1 MKTHVLITDDEP
13 LVRKSLKETLRYQG
27 YNVTTAKDGAQA
39 LEILK
44 NYSVD
49 ILMTDMKMPNLGGM
63 DLLRKV
69 KKQYPRT
76 QVVLMS
82 AYGQIETAVEAMK
95 LGAADYISKPFGD
108 DQIAELLK
116 KIDTNG
122 GAQRVS
128 GEDNGNKNNIA
139 VLPEKNETD
148 RYRFHTVLGKDHK
161 MLEIY
166 SMIEAIADT
175 PSTVL
180 IHGESGTGKRMIA
193 QAIHQADAQR
203 CSRPFIEISCG
214 ALPETLLESELFGH
228 VKGSFTGAIKD
239 RAGRFELANGGT
251 ILLDE
256 IDTCSSSLQV
266 KLLRILEE
274 GNYERVGDIKTLTS
288 DVRVIAATNQ
298 RLEEL
303 VKRGGFRGDLFWR
316 LNVINIDLPPL
327 RDRVVDIPLLVQHF
341 LDKYNLMRTN
351 RNGGI
356 IESVSQDAM
365 DMLLQYSWPGNIREL
380 ENTVERACILVRGNC
395 LQIKDLPD
403 SIKAS
408 GAITQVNIASTVK
421 DSFSLKSAL
430 KHPERDIILD
440 ALSHTNWNCT
450 RTAAYLGINRT
461 TLYNKM
467 KLYGIKRGNG
477 NLRDTNHLCS
487 KCVSRA

>member
-1 MKTHVLITDDEP
+1 MKTHILITDDEP

-27 YNVTTAKDGAQA
+27 YNVTTAKDGVQA
-39 LEILK
+39 LEVLK

-49 ILMTDMKMPNLGGM
+49 IVMADMKMPNLGGM
-63 DLLRKV
+63 ELLRRV

-82 AYGQIETAVEAMK
+82 AYGQIENAVEAMR
-95 LGAADYISKPFGD
+95 LGAADYISKPFED
-108 DQIAELLK
+108 SKITDLLK
-116 KIDTNG
+116 KIDNNG
-122 GAQRVS
+122 GCAR
-128 GEDNGNKNNIA
+128 EENINTKDKIA
-139 VLPEKNETD
+139 RLPQCRESS
-148 RYRFHTVLGKDHK
+148 RYKFHTVLGKDEK
-161 MLEIY
+161 MQKIY

-175 PSTVL
+175 SSTVL

-193 QAIHQADAQR
+193 QAIHQADGQR
-203 CSRPFIEISCG
+203 CSRPFVEISCG

-228 VKGSFTGAIKD
+228 VKGAFTGAIKD

-274 GNYERVGDIKTLTS
+274 GNFERVGDVKTLVA

-303 VKRGGFRGDLFWR
+303 VKRGSFRGDLFWR

-327 RDRVVDIPLLVQHF
+327 RERTGDIPLLVQHF
-341 LDKYNLMRTN
+341 LDKYNLIRTN

-380 ENTVERACILVRGNC
+380 ENTIERACILVRGNC
-395 LQIKDLPD
+395 LQQKDLPD

-408 GAITQVNIASTVK
+408 NAGTQSSTGK
-421 DSFSLKSAL
+421 ENFSLKSAL

-440 ALSHTNWNCT
+440 ALAHTNWNCT
-450 RTAAYLGINRT
+450 RTASYLGINRT

-467 KLYGIKRGNG
+467 KLYGIKRGDRSSG
-477 NLRDTNHLCS
+477 DADTSYS
-487 KCVSRA
+487 KIR

>member
-1 MKTHVLITDDEP
+1 MKTHILVTDDEP
-13 LVRKSLKETLRYQG
+13 LVRKSLKETLRYEG
-27 YNVTTAKDGAQA
+27 YNVTTAKDGVQA

-49 ILMTDMKMPNLGGM
+49 IVMADMKMPNLGGM
-63 DLLRKV
+63 ELLRRV

-82 AYGQIETAVEAMK
+82 AYGQIENAVEAMR
-95 LGAADYISKPFGD
+95 LGAADYISKPFED
-108 DQIAELLK
+108 AQITDLLK
-116 KIDTNG
+116 KIDNS
-122 GAQRVS
+122 GACVTEEKADTKEKIAKLPQRHES
-128 GEDNGNKNNIA
+128 SRHK
-139 VLPEKNETD
+139 
-148 RYRFHTVLGKDHK
+148 FHTVLGKDEK
-161 MLEIY
+161 MRKIY

-175 PSTVL
+175 SSTVL

-193 QAIHQADAQR
+193 QAIHQADLQR

-228 VKGSFTGAIKD
+228 VKGAFTGAIKD

-274 GNYERVGDIKTLTS
+274 GNYERVGDVKTFTA

-303 VKRGGFRGDLFWR
+303 VKRGSFRGDLFWR

-327 RDRVVDIPLLVQHF
+327 RERAGDIPLLVQHF
-341 LDKYNLMRTN
+341 LDKYNLIRTN

-365 DMLLQYSWPGNIREL
+365 DMLMQYSWPGNIREL

-395 LQIKDLPD
+395 LQQKDLPD

-408 GAITQVNIASTVK
+408 NAGTQSSTVK
-421 DSFSLKSAL
+421 GSFSLKSAL

-440 ALSHTNWNCT
+440 ALAHTNWNCT
-450 RTAAYLGINRT
+450 RTASYLGINRT

-477 NLRDTNHLCS
+477 NSGSIDSSYS
-487 KCVSRA
+487 KFR

>member
-27 YNVTTAKDGAQA
+27 YNVTTAKDGVQA

-63 DLLRKV
+63 DLLRQV
-69 KKQYPRT
+69 RKQYPRT

-82 AYGQIETAVEAMK
+82 AYGQIENAVEAMR
-95 LGAADYISKPFGD
+95 LGAVDYISKPFED
-108 DQIAELLK
+108 AQITDLLK
-116 KIDTNG
+116 KIDNSG
-122 GAQRVS
+122 GTEVQS
-128 GEDNGNKNNIA
+128 IDDNGNTNKIA
-139 VLPEKNETD
+139 VLPQRHETG
-148 RYRFHTVLGKDHK
+148 RHRFHAVLGKDEK
-161 MLEIY
+161 MQNIY

-175 PSTVL
+175 SSTVL
-180 IHGESGTGKRMIA
+180 IHGESGTGKRMVA
-193 QAIHQADAQR
+193 QSIHQADEQR
-203 CSRPFIEISCG
+203 RSRPFIEISCG

-274 GNYERVGDIKTLTS
+274 GHYERVGDVKTLTS

-298 RLEEL
+298 KLEEL
-303 VKRGGFRGDLFWR
+303 VKLGSFRGDLFWR

-327 RDRVVDIPLLVQHF
+327 RDRVGDIPLLVQHF
-341 LDKYNLMRTN
+341 LDKYNLIRTN

-356 IESVSQDAM
+356 IESVAQDTM
-365 DMLLQYSWPGNIREL
+365 DKLMHYSWPGNIREL

-395 LQIKDLPD
+395 IHQKDLPD
-403 SIKAS
+403 SIKVSSVVTYANN
-408 GAITQVNIASTVK
+408 TSTVK
-421 DSFSLKSAL
+421 ESFSLKTAL

-440 ALSHTNWNCT
+440 ALTHTNWNCT

-477 NLRDTNHLCS
+477 R
-487 KCVSRA
+487 

>member
-13 LVRKSLKETLRYQG
+13 LVRKSLKETLRYEG
-27 YNVTTAKDGAQA
+27 YNVTTAKDGVQA
-39 LEILK
+39 LEVLK

-63 DLLRKV
+63 ELLKRV
-69 KKQYPRT
+69 KQQYPRT

-82 AYGQIETAVEAMK
+82 AYGQIENAVEAMR
-95 LGAADYISKPFGD
+95 LGAADYISKPFED
-108 DQIAELLK
+108 EQITELLK
-116 KIDTNG
+116 KIDNG
-122 GAQRVS
+122 TESAQ
-128 GEDNGNKNNIA
+128 DNGTRSNNKIA
-139 VLPEKNETD
+139 ALPAKHETS
-148 RYRFHTVLGKDHK
+148 RHKFHTVLGKDEK
-161 MLEIY
+161 MQDIY

-175 PSTVL
+175 SSTVL

-274 GNYERVGDIKTLTS
+274 GNYERVGDVKTLNS

-298 RLEEL
+298 KLEEL
-303 VKRGGFRGDLFWR
+303 VKRGSFRGDLYWR
-316 LNVINIDLPPL
+316 LNVIKIDLPPL
-327 RDRVVDIPLLVQHF
+327 RDRVGDIPLLVQHF

-365 DMLLQYSWPGNIREL
+365 DKLMNYSWPGNIREL

-395 LQIKDLPD
+395 IGQKDLPD
-403 SIKAS
+403 TIKAS
-408 GAITQVNIASTVK
+408 NVVSQNSQSTVK

-440 ALSHTNWNCT
+440 ALSHTSWNCT

-477 NLRDTNHLCS
+477 SRDTNSLYS
-487 KCVSRA
+487 KKR

>member
-1 MKTHVLITDDEP
+1 MKTHILVTDDEP
-13 LVRKSLKETLRYQG
+13 LVRQSLKETLRYQG
-27 YNVTTAKDGAQA
+27 YNVTTAKDGVQA

-49 ILMTDMKMPNLGGM
+49 IIMTDMKMPNLGGM
-63 DLLRKV
+63 ELLRQV

-82 AYGQIETAVEAMK
+82 AYGQIENAVEAMR
-95 LGAADYISKPFGD
+95 LGAVDYISKPFED
-108 DQIAELLK
+108 SQITDLLK
-116 KIDTNG
+116 KIDNNG
-122 GAQRVS
+122 TSAI
-128 GEDNGNKNNIA
+128 ENGNGNGSSNKMA
-139 VLPEKNETD
+139 VLPQKHESSSHK
-148 RYRFHTVLGKDHK
+148 FFKVLGKDEK
-161 MLEIY
+161 MRKIY

-175 PSTVL
+175 SSTVL

-193 QAIHQADAQR
+193 QSIHQADAQR
-203 CSRPFIEISCG
+203 CSHPFIEISCG

-228 VKGSFTGAIKD
+228 VKGAFTGAIKD

-274 GNYERVGDIKTLTS
+274 GDYERVGDVKTLTA

-298 RLEEL
+298 KLEEL
-303 VKRGGFRGDLFWR
+303 VKRGSFRGDLFWR
-316 LNVINIDLPPL
+316 LNVINIDLPAL
-327 RDRVVDIPLLVQHF
+327 CERTGDIPLLVQHF
-341 LDKYNLMRTN
+341 LDKYNLIRTT

-356 IESVSQDAM
+356 IESVAQDAM
-365 DMLLQYSWPGNIREL
+365 DMLMRYSWPGNIREL

-395 LQIKDLPD
+395 LQQKDLPD
-403 SIKAS
+403 SIKVS
-408 GAITQVNIASTVK
+408 NCETQSRTDK
-421 DSFSLKSAL
+421 DCFSLKSAL
-430 KHPERDIILD
+430 KHPERDIIAD
-440 ALSHTNWNCT
+440 ALAHTNWNCT

-467 KLYGIKRGNG
+467 KTYGIKRGSG
-477 NLRDTNHLCS
+477 R
-487 KCVSRA
+487 